1 MEFIE
6 VSERPAW
13 LLMDNMESSYWD
25 RHLWQ
30 WIKDAHIV
38 KDVRIVIFCRYGCV
52 FGRSA
57 DPTAIPLD
65 ASPRIYI
72 DRRCHMGLQPTEDFP
87 FGLYFTQTEFS
98 EYIQQR
104 RGVSSDEDLE
114 RWFFLGTNGDI
125 GAITAL
131 YGMLQKA
138 VSCQIVQS
146 KANILTLEYRLP
158 ELTDSTSWQQV
169 FPRRL

>member
-1 MEFIE
+1 M
-6 VSERPAW
+6 SERPAW
-13 LLMDNMESSYWD
+13 LLMDDMENSYWD

-38 KDVRIVIFCRYGCV
+38 KDVKIVIFCSYGCV

-57 DPTAIPLD
+57 DPTATPLD

-87 FGLYFTQTEFS
+87 FGLYLSQTEFS
-98 EYIQQR
+98 EYVQQR
-104 RGVSSDEDLE
+104 RGVSIDEDLE
-114 RWFFLGTNGDI
+114 RCFFLWTNGHI
-125 GAITAL
+125 GVITAL
-131 YGMLQKA
+131 YGMLRKT
-138 VSCQIVQS
+138 VSCQIMKS
-146 KANILTLEYRLP
+146 RATLEYRFP

>member
-1 MEFIE
+1 M
-6 VSERPAW
+6 SERPAW

-38 KDVRIVIFCRYGCV
+38 KDVKIVIFCRYGCV

-104 RGVSSDEDLE
+104 RGVSIDEDLE
-114 RWFFLGTNGDI
+114 RCFFLWTNGHI

-138 VSCQIVQS
+138 VSCQIMKS
-146 KANILTLEYRLP
+146 RATLEYRIP
-158 ELTDSTSWQQV
+158 GLTDSTSWQQV